1 MGAGSLARSAALAA
15 VLATVAIVAKA
26 GSADY
31 ELAGPWTAV

>member
-1 MGAGSLARSAALAA
+1 MGASSLARSDALAT
-15 VLATVAIVAKA
+15 VLVTVAIVAKA